1 MSPIYQYF
9 SSPKTE
15 HVGHVQGNCTGNFAN
30 KGERIIHV
38 SGELSS
44 GRLAY
49 RFSKKVFLSSTL
61 GFCLPC
67 INNINIVMMEVDRN
81 LGRPLFKGCTIM
93 KIKKMFPTLMV

>member
-1 MSPIYQYF
+1 MHRVIVRVILPI
-9 SSPKTE
+9 KDKE
-15 HVGHVQGNCTGNFAN
+15 
-30 KGERIIHV
+30 IIHV
-38 SGELSS
+38 FGKLFS